1 MLRVADQYLPIKAG
15 DNTKGLL
22 RVIMYL
28 EDMGLSVTQS
38 QIDSNSHQDSEQ
50 QVVWQLEMWKR
61 AEMAKFLV
69 HLKQKEIQRIEEV
82 TSDWKQKEL
91 VREQTFSESLQKV
104 VAA

>member
-28 EDMGLSVTQS
+28 EDMGPSVTQS